1 MIKQSLRV
9 EDLNGGAHGVEAA
22 QLHLLLAVRVPR
34 LLVEP
39 EVEPS
44 WGLGCKVCVSSLNL
58 KFLVRVE
65 GVRSA
70 SPR

>member
-1 MIKQSLRV
+1 M

-39 EVEPS
+39 EVEPGKNVWCVRENPDPS
-44 WGLGCKVCVSSLNL
+44 RTTTPAGGLSL
-58 KFLVRVE
+58 
-65 GVRSA
+65 
-70 SPR
+70 